1 MSDQQTL
8 WDTHNA
14 ISSRAEDSGA
24 LLSDRRDGPMTGP
37 SGPEAARVRASVPLV
52 KEQGLQTL
60 VTSGRNGF
68 GSSASVALEQ
78 FLASRLRQRLDT
90 AGSTLFAQ
98 TWKRRATP
106 LRRRYWEHTA
116 SARRTSGSGF
126 TSWPTPNAGPQ
137 NDSDSTWELRREA
150 LKKKHLNGNGFGLNL
165 GQAAMLAAWASP
177 SARDWKDTA
186 GMAETGTNPDGTERT
201 RLDQLPR
208 QAYLA
213 GWPDLGGPM
222 QNGLDPAGVPIAD
235 QEKSAAVSAQP
246 LVPLLDGS
254 GTQTRAGLS
263 LAGWPTPCTPNGGRT
278 MAPEAMDATGKT
290 LDGKKHT
297 ASLEHAVKF
306 AGWPTPSKTDENLSR
321 CSDPQVYS
329 QKHLG
334 RKGHS
339 QNLGITA
346 QALSGTARL
355 TASGEMLT
363 GSDAAMEGGDQSRGL
378 LNPGLSRWLM
388 GVPPIWDIFCFR
400 AAEFMRSRRSSKKAA
415 KG

>member
-1 MSDQQTL
+1 MSMQTTL
-8 WDTHNA
+8 WDTPNV
-14 ISSRAEDSGA
+14 IFSEVVDSGA
-24 LLSDRRDGPMTGP
+24 LLSDGPDGPMIDP
-37 SGPEAARVRASVPLV
+37 SGPEAVRARASALLV

-98 TWKRRATP
+98 TWKRRDTP

-126 TSWPTPNAGPQ
+126 TSWPIPGSSGLNSSRYADPQ
-137 NDSDSTWELRREA
+137 NARENHSTDLA
-150 LKKKHLNGNGFGLNL
+150 HTVLH
-165 GQAAMLAAWASP
+165 LAAWTSP
-177 SARDWKDTA
+177 SAREWKDTA

-321 CSDPQVYS
+321 SSDPQVYS

-339 QNLGITA
+339 QNLAITA
-346 QALSGTARL
+346 QALSGAARL
-355 TASGEMLT
+355 TASGELLT